1 MINQVVDRILNQPD
15 DNVHTSECTWQED
28 PDTCNC
34 GAAKAGTR
42 SAADLYDIRLAQ
54 LKLAQNVALTLIR
67 DCTEHTRSRIQ
78 LAFSSAIQ
86 ELGQ

>member
-28 PDTCNC
+28 PETCNC
-34 GAAKAGTR
+34 GAAKDDTGPT
-42 SAADLYDIRLAQ
+42 ADIYDIQLAQ
-54 LKLAQNVALTLIR
+54 LKLAQNVALTVIR